1 MYSRQ
6 FKHQNTKAP
15 EHQSTK
21 ALNGCAGV
29 YEAVNVDDAV
39 GDVGDV
45 GDEAV
50 GDVGDEAVSDEAVGD
65 EAVGDEA
72 VEAAGVVGV
81 E

>member
-21 ALNGCAGV
+21 ALNVCVGV

-45 GDEAV
+45 GDVGVEAA
-50 GDVGDEAVSDEAVGD
+50 GDV
-65 EAVGDEA
+65 EA